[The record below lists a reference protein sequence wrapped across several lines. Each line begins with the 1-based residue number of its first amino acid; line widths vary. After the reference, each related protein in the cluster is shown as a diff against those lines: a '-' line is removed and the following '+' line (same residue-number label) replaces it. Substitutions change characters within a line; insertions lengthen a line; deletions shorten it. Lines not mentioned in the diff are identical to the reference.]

1 MARKILTINPGSTST
16 KIALFEEENQVM
28 SVKLSH
34 TVEDLKPFEK
44 IYDQTEYRRKMIMEV
59 LEEKGVN
66 PSEITAISARGGNMQ
81 PVVGGTYMVNEQ
93 MLEDLKVGVM
103 GQHAS
108 NLGGIIANAIAK
120 PLGISAYVVDP
131 VIVDEM
137 APIAK
142 ISGTPDIA
150 RKAKDHPLNQ
160 KAVSR
165 KIAEQMGGK
174 YEDYNFIV
182 AHTGGGISI
191 GVHEKG
197 KIIDTN
203 NCLDGDG
210 PMSPERSGGV
220 PFFSL
225 VEICYSGK
233 YTKEELRKRLVGGG
247 GLAAYLGTNDAIEVT
262 KMIEGGDEH
271 AKLVFEAMAYQV
283 AKEIGAGAAV
293 LKGKVDRIIIT
304 GGLAYSKMLMD
315 WITERVEFIA
325 PVELYPG
332 ELEMDALALGVLRV
346 LDGNEPLQQ
355 YPNPK
360 K

>member
-1 MARKILTINPGSTST
+1 MGRKILTINPGSTST
-16 KIALFEEENQVM
+16 KIALFEEEAQIM
-28 SVKLSH
+28 SAKVNH
-34 TVEDLKPFEK
+34 TIEELKAFEK
-44 IYDQTEYRRKMIMEV
+44 IYDQADYRRKLIV
-59 LEEKGVN
+59 DTLNEKGVN
-66 PSEITAISARGGNMQ
+66 LSELTAISARGGNMH
-81 PVVGGTYMVNEQ
+81 PVVGGTYMVNAE

-108 NLGGIIANAIAK
+108 NLGGIIANAIAA
-120 PLGISAYVVDP
+120 PLNISAYVVDP

-137 APIAK
+137 EPIAK
-142 ISGTPDIA
+142 ISGTPEIA

-165 KIAEQMGGK
+165 KIAENMGGK
-174 YEDYNFIV
+174 YEDFNFVV
-182 AHTGGGISI
+182 AHMGGGISI
-191 GVHEKG
+191 GVHKNG

-225 VEICYSGK
+225 VELCYSGK
-233 YTKEELRKRLVGGG
+233 YTKEELRKKLVGGG
-247 GLAAYLGTNDAIEVT
+247 GLAAYLGTNDALKVEA
-262 KMIEGGDEH
+262 MIAEGNEK
-271 AKLVFEAMAYQV
+271 AKLMYEAMAYQV
-283 AKEIGAGAAV
+283 AKEIGAGATA

-304 GGLAYSKMLMD
+304 GGLAYSKMLMG
-315 WITERVEFIA
+315 WIKERVEFIA

-332 ELEMDALALGVLRV
+332 ELEMEALALGVLRV
-346 LDGNEPLQQ
+346 MDNKEPLQT